1 MNRLFAEH
9 DHLHETLV
17 IVDFG
22 TQPFLEINPGQH
34 DFGGPGHLECGAVAC
49 EESSA

>member
-1 MNRLFAEH
+1 MMMIGKSRNEA
-9 DHLHETLV
+9 LV

-34 DFGGPGHLECGAVAC
+34 DFGGPSHLGGGAVAC